1 MAVIAANKLQ
11 PDSAYGEGIALE
23 QAILRT
29 LLYADVFGFP
39 MTQAEI
45 HHFLIAYSASLDEVD
60 HALRHSPW
68 LLERIQHV
76 EGYYVLRSRADLV
89 KQRQAREIASQEL
102 WPLARRYGVLL
113 AHLPYVRMVALTGA
127 LAMHNAN
134 GSRDDI
140 DYLIVTER
148 GRVWIARA
156 FAILV
161 VRIVRLLGIGLCPN
175 YVLAETALEQSRQDM
190 FIAHELAQMVPLTG
204 LPVYEM
210 MRAENDWSAAM
221 LPNAQGSYYTE
232 HEQRPRG
239 LGRFLQRAAEWL
251 LAGPHGDLLENWERR
266 RKQQKFNTEAH
277 QPGASAEIDAQR
289 IKGHFK
295 DYGYPTLDQ
304 YRALLEQYQLA
315 E

>member
-11 PDSAYGEGIALE
+11 PDSAYGDGTALE

-45 HHFLIAYSASLDEVD
+45 HHFLIECSASPDEVD
-60 HALRHSPW
+60 HTLHHSSW
-68 LLERIQHV
+68 LVERVQHTSD
-76 EGYYVLRSRADLV
+76 YYVLRGRDYLV
-89 KQRQAREIASQEL
+89 EQRQAREKASQVL
-102 WPLARRYGVLL
+102 WPMARRYGVFL

-127 LAMHNAN
+127 LAMHNAS

-140 DYLIVTER
+140 DYLIVTEP

-156 FAILV
+156 FAVLI
-161 VRIVRLLGIGLCPN
+161 VRIVRLLGVGLCPN
-175 YVLAETALEQSRQDM
+175 YVLAKTALVQSRQDL

-204 LPVYEM
+204 LHLYER
-210 MRAENDWSAAM
+210 MRMANDWSAAM
-221 LPNAQGSYYTE
+221 LPNAQEPYYTE
-232 HEQRPRG
+232 RDQSPRG
-239 LGRFLQRAAEWL
+239 LGRFLQRTAEWL
-251 LAGPHGDLLENWERR
+251 LAGPHGNLLESWERR
-266 RKQQKFNTEAH
+266 RKQHKFSAETH
-277 QPGASAEIDAQR
+277 QPGASAEIDEQR

-304 YRALLEQYQLA
+304 YRALLEQHRLMD
-315 E
+315 